1 MEDQP
6 IIPLAPNQI
15 KKAKEE
21 NNLLF
26 KYSTPDIELHFYKD
40 MNQDL
45 IMKILDKVVKYDKS
59 E

>member
-26 KYSTPDIELHFYKD
+26 KYSTPDIARSYHEDFR
-40 MNQDL
+40 QGGQR
-45 IMKILDKVVKYDKS
+45 
-59 E
+59 